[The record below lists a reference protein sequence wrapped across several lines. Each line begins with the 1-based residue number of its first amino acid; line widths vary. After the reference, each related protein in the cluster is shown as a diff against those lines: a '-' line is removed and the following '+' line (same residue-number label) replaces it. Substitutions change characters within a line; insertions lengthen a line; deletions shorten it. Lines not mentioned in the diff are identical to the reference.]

1 MVATDCLKQH
11 IKHQIDDFLVQLQD
25 QFRIEFV
32 EVGGIDF
39 SVWKIYLKALWS
51 PKTLK
56 KVTYKDINLTSRVL
70 PFEKELVNEVKKVGV
85 IIDRD
90 TEL

>member
-1 MVATDCLKQH
+1 M
-11 IKHQIDDFLVQLQD
+11 
-25 QFRIEFV
+25 

-39 SVWKIYLKALWS
+39 SVWKIYLKALWT

-56 KVTYKDINLTSRVL
+56 KVTYKDINLSIRVL
-70 PFEKELVNEVKKVGV
+70 PYEKDLVNEVKKVGV